1 MPLVPQEPKIEQPVL
16 YLPSGGLLRAECS
29 RIRRLLREQQEK

>member
-1 MPLVPQEPKIEQPVL
+1 MPLVPQEPKVEQPVL
-16 YLPSGGLLRAECS
+16 YLPSGGSTQAKCS